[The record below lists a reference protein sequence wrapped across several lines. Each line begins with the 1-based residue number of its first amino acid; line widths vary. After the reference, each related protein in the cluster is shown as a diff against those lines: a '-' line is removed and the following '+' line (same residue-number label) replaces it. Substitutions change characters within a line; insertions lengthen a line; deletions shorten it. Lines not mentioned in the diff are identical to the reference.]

1 MAIKRFKSF
10 VAEENT
16 AADLAT
22 AGGEN
27 PEKALAPKA
36 GKEKDFVEKHKMTV
50 TKHPVAG
57 DHQFDG
63 DRAEIMEAK
72 IKEEDECE
80 CEDGD
85 DECEC
90 PEEDE
95 DEESDLSEGKVV
107 DQLTAISKGKAAKK
121 VKFGNGKSEEIDM
134 TTASALLNMLRKL
147 KPANKAKAEKMLE
160 KSPEGMF
167 QLLDVAFGGK

>member
-10 VAEENT
+10 VAEDFS
-16 AADLAT
+16 AADLAAKTT
-22 AGGEN
+22 ATKKDEI
-27 PEKALAPKA
+27 KPKA
-36 GKEKDFVEKHKMTV
+36 KGEEEFANAHKVEKIP
-50 TKHPVAG
+50 HPVAK
-57 DHQFDG
+57 DHQFQG
-63 DRAEIMEAK
+63 SHEEIMEGAEQEDSS
-72 IKEEDECE
+72 EED
-80 CEDGD
+80 
-85 DECEC
+85 
-90 PEEDE
+90 
-95 DEESDLSEGKVV
+95 DEESELSEGKVV

-121 VKFGNGKSEEIDM
+121 VKFGNGKREEIDT

>member
-10 VAEENT
+10 VAEDFS
-16 AADLAT
+16 AADLAAKTT
-22 AGGEN
+22 ATKKDEI
-27 PEKALAPKA
+27 KPKA
-36 GKEKDFVEKHKMTV
+36 KGEEEFANAHKVEKIP
-50 TKHPVAG
+50 HPVAK
-57 DHQFDG
+57 DHQFQG
-63 DRAEIMEAK
+63 SHEEIMEGAEQEDSS
-72 IKEEDECE
+72 EED
-80 CEDGD
+80 
-85 DECEC
+85 
-90 PEEDE
+90 
-95 DEESDLSEGKVV
+95 DEESELSEGKVV

-121 VKFGNGKSEEIDM
+121 VKFGNGKSEEIDT